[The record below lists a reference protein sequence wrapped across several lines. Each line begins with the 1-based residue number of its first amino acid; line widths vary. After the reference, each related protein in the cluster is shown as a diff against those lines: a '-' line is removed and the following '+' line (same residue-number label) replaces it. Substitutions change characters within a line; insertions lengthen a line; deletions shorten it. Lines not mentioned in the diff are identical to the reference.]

1 MMAMSIPDRDAL
13 RAQCDANRAR
23 QQCPPATNAFT
34 CGICP
39 VTLVCDVPLKK
50 RAVLFSGES
59 WERGHPGR
67 PKVSL

>member
-1 MMAMSIPDRDAL
+1 MPISDRDAL
-13 RAQCDANRAR
+13 RATCDANRTR

-50 RAVLFSGES
+50 RAVLFGGES
-59 WERGHPGR
+59 QECGHAGR
-67 PKVSL
+67 LKEN